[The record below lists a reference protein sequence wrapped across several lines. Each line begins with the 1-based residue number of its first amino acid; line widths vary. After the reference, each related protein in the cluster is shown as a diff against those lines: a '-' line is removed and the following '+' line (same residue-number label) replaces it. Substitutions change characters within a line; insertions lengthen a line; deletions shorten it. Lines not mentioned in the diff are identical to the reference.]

1 MPAKTGEIHW
11 RVLKTKGKAM
21 KLFLCEKPSQ
31 GNDIAKVLGATKR
44 GEGCLS
50 TPDGQLTVTWGIGH
64 LVEQL
69 NPEEYDPA
77 FKKWASETLP
87 IIPGK
92 WGLSPKK
99 ETKKQ
104 FNVVMKLIKQAKLVV
119 IATDID
125 REGETIARELLD
137 LAGFRGQ
144 IKRLWLSALDDT
156 SIRKALGALKNN
168 EETLPLYYAGLA
180 RSRADWL
187 IGMNFSRLYTLL
199 AQQKGYQGKPL
210 SVGRVQSPTLSLVV
224 NRDREIKNFIPKQHF
239 TLQVMLSDG
248 KQHFATQYVI
258 PEQYCDP
265 DGLCLSAQVIQVAN
279 QQIQQLGQAKVE
291 SVETKRER
299 QHAPLCFALSDL
311 QSEANRLYGLG
322 AQRVLDIAQSLYE
335 THKATTYP
343 RTDCG
348 YLPESQLAEASRVIQ
363 YVLQSDQRLQ
373 PISAV
378 LNLNQ
383 KSRVWNDKKITAHH
397 GIIPTMVKVDISK
410 MSDEEMKLYDLIR
423 CRYLAQFLPI
433 SETDKTQII
442 LKCGQHILS
451 ARGNV
456 LVTPGWKILFGKSL
470 DEDDDAPQALPTL
483 KQGQICQISETEIK
497 TLQTSP
503 PNHFTEGT
511 LLTAMKNAARFVTD
525 ERLKQRLRE
534 TEGLGT
540 EATRAGTIQG
550 LIDKGFLQKKG
561 KSLLATEAAMMLM
574 DSLPTML
581 KDPGLTALWE
591 QALNQIAERTLS
603 LEVFMQKQE
612 TFVRHLMAECLK
624 QGMSLGNIEIRK
636 CPQCGAPMT
645 KRNGK
650 NGQFWG
656 CSAYPTCQ
664 YIENIIGKKS
674 SKGTRKTTGKSVSEQ
689 ISSLRKLLN

>member
-1 MPAKTGEIHW
+1 MRENI
-11 RVLKTKGKAM
+11 M

-77 FKKWASETLP
+77 FKKWAFETLP

-104 FNVVMKLIKQAKLVV
+104 FNVVIKLIKQAKLVV

-144 IKRLWLSALDDT
+144 IKRLWLSALDEA
-156 SIRKALGALKNN
+156 SIRKALASLKNN

-265 DGLCLSAQVIQVAN
+265 DGLCLSVQVIQAAN
-279 QQIQQLGQAKVE
+279 RQIRQLGQAKVE

-423 CRYLAQFLPI
+423 RRYLAQFLPI

-483 KQGQICQISETEIK
+483 KQGQICQISDSEIK

-674 SKGTRKTTGKSVSEQ
+674 SKGTLKTTGKSVSEQ

>member
-1 MPAKTGEIHW
+1 
-11 RVLKTKGKAM
+11 LKTKGKAM

-77 FKKWASETLP
+77 FKKWAFETLP

-144 IKRLWLSALDDT
+144 IKRLWLSALDEA
-156 SIRKALGALKNN
+156 SIRKALASLKNN

-265 DGLCLSAQVIQVAN
+265 DGLCLSVQVIQAAN
-279 QQIQQLGQAKVE
+279 RQIRQLGQAKVE

-348 YLPESQLAEASRVIQ
+348 YLPESQLAETSRVIQ

-423 CRYLAQFLPI
+423 RRYLAQFLPI

-470 DEDDDAPQALPTL
+470 DEDDDTPEALPTL
-483 KQGQICQISETEIK
+483 KQGQICQISDSEIK

>member
-1 MPAKTGEIHW
+1 
-11 RVLKTKGKAM
+11 M

-77 FKKWASETLP
+77 FKKWAFETLP

-144 IKRLWLSALDDT
+144 IKRLWLSALDEA
-156 SIRKALGALKNN
+156 SIRKALASLKNN

-265 DGLCLSAQVIQVAN
+265 DGLCLSAQVIQAAN
-279 QQIQQLGQAKVE
+279 RQIRQLGQAKVE

-423 CRYLAQFLPI
+423 RRYLAQFLPI

-470 DEDDDAPQALPTL
+470 DEDDDTPQALPTL
-483 KQGQICQISETEIK
+483 KQGQICQISDSEIK

-656 CSAYPTCQ
+656 CSTYPTCQ

-689 ISSLRKLLN
+689 ISGLRDLLK